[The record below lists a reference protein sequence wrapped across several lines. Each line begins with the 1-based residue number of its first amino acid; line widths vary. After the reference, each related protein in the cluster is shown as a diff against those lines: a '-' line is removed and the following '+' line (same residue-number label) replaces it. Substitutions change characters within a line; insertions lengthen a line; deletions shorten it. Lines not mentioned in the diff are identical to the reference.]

1 MKKLFISLLFLSLL
15 NSEVFSQT
23 NIFEKIEFGIS
34 GGLAVPVAQFNAIS
48 IAPSLEP
55 VPSNSS
61 PRRFQGF
68 LKNEGGQAELGYSL
82 GFHLTYHLTSSVFLS
97 LNYLKI

>member
-1 MKKLFISLLFLSLL
+1 MKKVFISILFLSLL
-15 NSEVFSQT
+15 NLEVFSQT
-23 NIFEKIEFGIS
+23 KVLEIIEFGFS
-34 GGLAVPVAQFNAIS
+34 GGLAVPVGQFHAIS
-48 IAPSLEP
+48 VAPSLEP
-55 VPSNSS
+55 VPSGFG
-61 PRRFQGF
+61 PERFQGF

>member
-1 MKKLFISLLFLSLL
+1 MKKIFLTIILIFIISVVS
-15 NSEVFSQT
+15 FSQT
-23 NIFEKIEFGIS
+23 KIFEKIELGFS

-55 VPSNSS
+55 VPSGSS